1 MAMTEF
7 TVDPTE
13 PAAPAVWVLP
23 ALTVEVALYAALA
36 LGALFARLFLLDRAP
51 LNADEARQALASW
64 NFVSGRVDSFTGS
77 PFLFTGNALVFALF
91 GANDFVA
98 RFFPALFGS
107 ALVLLPALLRNQIG
121 RAGALLAS
129 ALFAFSPSLILFS
142 RQADGAIIATTC
154 ALAALALTWRYLA
167 DQTPRD
173 AYLAAGS
180 LALALLAAREAWM
193 FVLTAIVFLLIV
205 RLRRAQMPNVSI
217 DVRRVAL
224 VFAAVFIGV
233 ATTFLLHRDGI
244 GAAFDLFGAWMD
256 GVRPGGSLFD
266 PLRLLALYEPIV
278 LFFGAAALV
287 DVAFSAREVEWHRT
301 ALVPLALWAVVAFV
315 LDSIGADK
323 NPTRVVAIV
332 IPLTLVAAWYIG
344 AWLTRLLQAMQDA
357 PGVKEM
363 LLTQET
369 PVLALAVALTV
380 FLYLVFA
387 EFAQSGGVAVANVIA
402 ANLGIAAAG
411 FNVVVMLAL
420 VFVAF
425 LAVAFLGITTLGF
438 ARAKQ
443 LAFALALVLL
453 SVWTFRQSVL
463 LNYTLTPNTQ
473 EWLTPSAAAP
483 NVRDLVRDLAD
494 ASRWR
499 ANDSHSI
506 VVVVDESLGAEAAWN
521 LRDFRF
527 ARFVA
532 RPTASGDAQ
541 ALLLPGDAPAP
552 AGWIGQRYNLEFTR
566 GDAPP
571 SGLLRWLIFRDTG
584 SVQTRDAVLW
594 LPKPTE

>member
-1 MAMTEF
+1 MAMTES
-7 TVDPTE
+7 TVDQTE
-13 PAAPAVWVLP
+13 RSAPAEIVLP

-36 LGALFARLFLLDRAP
+36 LGALCARFFLLDRAP
-51 LNADEARQALASW
+51 LNADEARQALGVW
-64 NFVSGRVDSFTGS
+64 NFVNGRPASFTGS
-77 PFLFTGNALVFALF
+77 PFLFAANALLFALF
-91 GANDFVA
+91 GANDFAA

-121 RAGALLAS
+121 RAGALIAS
-129 ALFAFSPSLILFS
+129 ALFAFSPSLVLFS
-142 RQADGAIIATTC
+142 RQADGAIIAMTC
-154 ALAALALTWRYLA
+154 ALAALAFAWRYLA
-167 DQTPRD
+167 DQAPRAAD
-173 AYLAAGS
+173 LAAGS
-180 LALALLAAREAWM
+180 LALALLAAPEAWT
-193 FVLTAIVFLLIV
+193 FALAVLLFLLIARV
-205 RLRRAQMPNVSI
+205 RRAQMPNVSI
-217 DVRRVAL
+217 DLRRVAF
-224 VFAAVFIGV
+224 VFAAVFIGA
-233 ATTFLLHRDGI
+233 ATTFLLHRDGV
-244 GAAFDLFGAWMD
+244 GAAFDLFAAWLD
-256 GVRPGGSLFD
+256 GLRPGGSLFD

-287 DVAFSAREVEWHRT
+287 DVAFSAREGEWHRT

-315 LDSIGADK
+315 LYSIGADK

-344 AWLTRLLQAMQDA
+344 AWLTRLLDAMQDA
-357 PGVKEM
+357 PGVKQM

-369 PVLALAVALTV
+369 PVTALAIALTV

-402 ANLGIAAAG
+402 ADLGIAAAG
-411 FNVVVMLAL
+411 FTVAVMLAL
-420 VFVAF
+420 ILIAF
-425 LAVAFLGITTLGF
+425 LAVAFLGITTLGV
-438 ARAKQ
+438 ARARQ
-443 LAFALALVLL
+443 LAVALAILLL
-453 SVWTFRQSVL
+453 SAWTFRQAVL
-463 LNYTLTPNTQ
+463 LNFTLAPNPQ

-521 LRDFRF
+521 LRDFRS
-527 ARFVA
+527 ARFA
-532 RPTASGDAQ
+532 AHPTASGDAQ

-552 AGWIGQRYNLEFTR
+552 AGWIGQRYNLDFTR

-571 SGLLRWLIFRDTG
+571 AGLLRWLIFRDTG

-594 LPKPTE
+594 LPKPPE